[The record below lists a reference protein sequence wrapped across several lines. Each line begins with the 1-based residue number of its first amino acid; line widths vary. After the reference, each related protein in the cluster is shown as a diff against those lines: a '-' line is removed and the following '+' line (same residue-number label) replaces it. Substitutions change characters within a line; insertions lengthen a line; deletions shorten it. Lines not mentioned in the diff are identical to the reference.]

1 MNEILLILI
10 ISYLLGSIPT
20 GYLVGKYIKNIDLR
34 KVGSGSTGATN
45 VLRNVGKWPALF
57 VFLIDVAKGFAAVKV
72 TDIFISNTQIT
83 LLAGLLAISG
93 HIWPIW
99 LKGKG
104 GKAVATG
111 LGFFLALSWE
121 VGLSA
126 LGIFLLILKFSRIVS
141 LSSISAAICLPLLM
155 FFHYGQVNHPYTLIS
170 ALVSLVVIWKHKTN
184 IIRLSKGSEPK
195 INNKL

>member
-1 MNEILLILI
+1 ML
-10 ISYLLGSIPT
+10 
-20 GYLVGKYIKNIDLR
+20 
-34 KVGSGSTGATN
+34 
-45 VLRNVGKWPALF
+45 
-57 VFLIDVAKGFAAVKV
+57 V
-72 TDIFISNTQIT
+72 TDIFIGNTQIT

-121 VGLSA
+121 VGLAA
-126 LGIFLLILKFSRIVS
+126 LGIFLLVLKFSKFVS

-155 FFHYGQVNHPYTLIS
+155 FLHYGQVNHPYTLIS
-170 ALVSLVVIWKHKTN
+170 SLVSLVVIWKHKTN
-184 IIRLSKGSEPK
+184 IVRLSKGSEPR